1 MGGGIG
7 GLADDLRPR
16 FSPAGESPAARQI
29 RLAEMDEEDNPT
41 VVVEQEKPLPQAQSD
56 PCPSCGVCSDL
67 RSKFTDVRGW
77 RSTARESL
85 ISDGFAGA
93 DRNDTPTGGCCRR
106 ISPNAVTMNRKCWT
120 SSQAISR
127 SRSRIER
134 DRRRAVFM
142 TPG

>member
-67 RSKFTDVRGW
+67 RSKFTDVRGCV
-77 RSTARESL
+77 RPRGSPSSRMGL
-85 ISDGFAGA
+85 PV
-93 DRNDTPTGGCCRR
+93 RTGM
-106 ISPNAVTMNRKCWT
+106 IH
-120 SSQAISR
+120 
-127 SRSRIER
+127 
-134 DRRRAVFM
+134 RRAGVAAGSRQ
-142 TPG
+142 TR